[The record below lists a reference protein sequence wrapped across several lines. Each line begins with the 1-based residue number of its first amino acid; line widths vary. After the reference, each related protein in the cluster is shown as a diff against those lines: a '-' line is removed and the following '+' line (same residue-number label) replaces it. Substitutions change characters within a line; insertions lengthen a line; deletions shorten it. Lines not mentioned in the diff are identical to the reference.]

1 MTDAVV
7 FQRYSR
13 GRPRVRGGRGSLIEF
28 TLDVCVSAPR
38 ARG

>member
-1 MTDAVV
+1 
-7 FQRYSR
+7 
-13 GRPRVRGGRGSLIEF
+13 VRGGRGSLIEF